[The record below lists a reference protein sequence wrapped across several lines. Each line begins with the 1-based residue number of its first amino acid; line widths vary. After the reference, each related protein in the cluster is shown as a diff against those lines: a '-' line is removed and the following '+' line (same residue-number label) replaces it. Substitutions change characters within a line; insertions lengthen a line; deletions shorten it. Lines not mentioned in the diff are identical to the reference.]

1 MALVSRAMLEA
12 FDIVA
17 RAVADRSRVRIL
29 KLLEPGELCVCQIT
43 AVLRLAPATVSKHL
57 SVLKAA
63 GLVFQRK
70 EGRWVHYRLADR
82 AVNPYALSMLIMI
95 QERVDDDPTLAEDRA
110 RLAWVDSLSLETLCD
125 QGAAAVDAVACCQ

>member
-1 MALVSRAMLEA
+1 MALVSHAMLEA

-70 EGRWVHYRLADR
+70 EGRWVYYRLADR
-82 AVNPYALSMLIMI
+82 TVNPYALSMLIMI

-110 RLAWVDSLSLETLCD
+110 RLARVNSLSLETLCD

>member
-1 MALVSRAMLEA
+1 MLEA

-43 AVLRLAPATVSKHL
+43 AVLALAPATVSKHL
-57 SVLKAA
+57 SVLKSA

-70 EGRWVHYRLADR
+70 QGRWVHYRLADR
-82 AVNPYALSMLIMI
+82 TVNPYALAMLIMI
-95 QERVDDDPTLAEDRA
+95 HERIDDDPTLAEDRA
-110 RLAWVDSLSLETLCD
+110 RLARVQSLSLETLCD
-125 QGAAAVDAVACCQ
+125 LGAAAVDAAACCH

>member
-1 MALVSRAMLEA
+1 MLEA

-43 AVLRLAPATVSKHL
+43 AVLALAPATISKHL
-57 SVLKAA
+57 SVLKSA

-70 EGRWVHYRLADR
+70 QGRWVHYRLADR
-82 AVNPYALSMLIMI
+82 AVNPYALAMLIMI
-95 QERVDDDPTLAEDRA
+95 QERVGDDPALNEDRA
-110 RLAWVDSLSLETLCD
+110 RLARVQSLSLETLCD
-125 QGAAAVDAVACCQ
+125 QGAAAVDAVAFCQ

>member
-1 MALVSRAMLEA
+1 MVPAMLEA

-43 AVLRLAPATVSKHL
+43 AVLALAPATISKHL
-57 SVLKAA
+57 SVLKSA

-70 EGRWVHYRLADR
+70 QGRWVHYRLADR
-82 AVNPYALSMLIMI
+82 AVNPYALAMLIMI
-95 QERVDDDPTLAEDRA
+95 QERVGDDPALNEDRA
-110 RLAWVDSLSLETLCD
+110 RLARVQSLSLETLCD
-125 QGAAAVDAVACCQ
+125 QGAAAVDAVAFCQ